1 MAQNEFRRGQAFLRQ
16 DVSDHEGGATAAGG
30 PRRRVCVS
38 RAEPGC
44 GGARVLG
51 LGSWRPSATAM
62 SEGDRRGGGLG
73 HLWAV
78 GGSEGLAG
86 RRAGSRPA
94 V

>member
-1 MAQNEFRRGQAFLRQ
+1 MTAKVVRQLLEGRGGGFVFPGPNQ
-16 DVSDHEGGATAAGG
+16 DV
-30 PRRRVCVS
+30 
-38 RAEPGC
+38 

-86 RRAGSRPA
+86 PESR

>member
-1 MAQNEFRRGQAFLRQ
+1 MRQ
-16 DVSDHEGGATAAGG
+16 DVSDDERGATAAGG
-30 PRRRVCVS
+30 PRRRVCVN

-44 GGARVLG
+44 RGARVLG

-62 SEGDRRGGGLG
+62 SEGDRRRGG
-73 HLWAV
+73 LWAV

-94 V
+94 I